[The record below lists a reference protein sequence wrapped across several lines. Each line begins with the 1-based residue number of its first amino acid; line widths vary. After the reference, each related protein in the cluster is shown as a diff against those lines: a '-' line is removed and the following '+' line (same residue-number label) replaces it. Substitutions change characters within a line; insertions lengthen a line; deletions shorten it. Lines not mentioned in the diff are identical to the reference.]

1 MRALFAS
8 LAAGC
13 RILLLAEPH
22 GARARI
28 AAPADEGP
36 AVFFALCLADLL
48 LTALLASTVWMPPWR
63 VSADG
68 MLSWLAQIALLLA
81 ASWALVRPARR
92 ERLLWPVAA
101 WLAAALLLMH
111 LLTYV
116 ASWLLFYGLDA
127 ARAARI
133 VEILDWAI
141 VVWWLLVAWRLS
153 RRLGAGWPRALP
165 AAIGT
170 CLLLGVSWYWLPQ
183 HSPLTGVAAMESG
196 DTIDADRAFT
206 GFDAISPEQVLYA
219 QPQRLDEALARL
231 APQRPGVIDLY
242 VVAFAGDGTESVFRN
257 EVEYVERL
265 FSQRF
270 DAAGRVLT
278 LINHPATLDSVP
290 LATLTNLTWAIDGV
304 AATMDP
310 DEDILLLFVTSHSSE
325 DHQLQ
330 VDLPPLPLDAIEPEA
345 LADAL
350 DATPRPRWRVVIVSA
365 CYSGGFV
372 DALRDEGTLVI
383 TAARADRTSFG
394 CGADA
399 DITYFGRAFLDE
411 ALNRT
416 ASLPEAFAL
425 ARESIAQRERADGIE
440 TPSEPQIATTPA
452 IEAQLARWQQQLRLG
467 PAVPFTRSDR
477 ASGTVAGEAAPSA
490 PSGDPRAD

>member
-1 MRALFAS
+1 MRRLFAS

-13 RILLLAEPH
+13 RILLLARPL

-36 AVFFALCLADLL
+36 AVFFALCIADLL
-48 LTALLASTVWMPPWR
+48 LGGVFASLLAAPPWR
-63 VSADG
+63 VSAEG
-68 MLSWLAQIALLLA
+68 ILTWLAQIALLLA
-81 ASWALVRPARR
+81 ASWATVRFAGR
-92 ERLLWPVAA
+92 ERMLWQVAA
-101 WLAAALLLMH
+101 WLAATLLVVNLITWVAAWALFSALAPAL
-111 LLTYV
+111 
-116 ASWLLFYGLDA
+116 
-127 ARAARI
+127 REAARI
-133 VEILDWAI
+133 AEIAQWI
-141 VVWWLLVAWRLS
+141 VAAWWWLAALRLA
-153 RRLGAGWPRALP
+153 RHLGARWLP
-165 AAIGT
+165 A
-170 CLLLGVSWYWLPQ
+170 LLGAVCTFVLLEVSGYWLPQ
-183 HSPLTGVAAMESG
+183 ALPLRSIAPLATDANDPRAAG
-196 DTIDADRAFT
+196 D
-206 GFDAISPEQVLYA
+206 GFDSISPEQVLYA
-219 QPQRLDEALARL
+219 QPQRIDEALARL
-231 APQRPGVIDLY
+231 APQRPGVVDLY

-257 EVEYVERL
+257 EVEHVERL

-278 LINHPATLDSVP
+278 LINHPATIETAP
-290 LATLTNLTWAIDGV
+290 LATLTNLTWAIDGI
-304 AATMDP
+304 AAVVDP
-310 DEDILLLFVTSHSSE
+310 EEDILLVFLTSHGSE
-325 DHQLQ
+325 DHHLH
-330 VDLPPLPLDAIEPEA
+330 VNLPPLPLDAIGPDE

-372 DALRDEGTLVI
+372 DALRDENTLVI

-425 ARESIAQRERADGIE
+425 AREVIAQRERADGIE

-452 IEAQLARWQQQLRLG
+452 IEAQLARWQTQLELG
-467 PAVPFTRSDR
+467 PAMPFTH
-477 ASGTVAGEAAPSA
+477 GTPAAGEAASAAPADARRPS
-490 PSGDPRAD
+490 D